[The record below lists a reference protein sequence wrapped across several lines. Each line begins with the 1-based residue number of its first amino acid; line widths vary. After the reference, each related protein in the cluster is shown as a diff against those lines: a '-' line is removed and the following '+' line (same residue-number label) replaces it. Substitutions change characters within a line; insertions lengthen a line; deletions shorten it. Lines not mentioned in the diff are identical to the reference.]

1 MTPDSGKPAVLFVDD
16 EERIVNLMRV
26 IFRPHYTVHTATSG
40 TQALEIIGSQTV
52 HVIVSD
58 QRMPG
63 MTGIEVLSQ
72 VRDLSPNTIRILLTG
87 YADLAAMVGSV
98 NEGEVYRFISKPWDN
113 EELRQTLR
121 EAVEIATSTAIS
133 VTAALAASPPTQ
145 AMDHLASSS
154 LLLIED
160 NAQEREWF
168 LENFSADYALHTA
181 ADISE
186 ALDILERHD
195 VGVIVSDARVRG
207 QDTLQLLRVLKQ
219 QYPMIMTVMLTRSA
233 DSDLVIRLIN
243 EARVC
248 RVAFKPLKHGPVD
261 LALKAAMRQ
270 HRVYRGAPVL
280 VQQQKAANSASVAKS
295 PAAQGIMERLRTWR
309 VRWSW

>member
-1 MTPDSGKPAVLFVDD
+1 MAGKATVLFVDD
-16 EERIVNLMRV
+16 EERIVNLLRV
-26 IFRPHYTVHTATSG
+26 MFRSYYTVCTATSG
-40 TQALEIIGSQTV
+40 LQALEIVRAQPV

-72 VRDLSPNTIRILLTG
+72 VREISPNTLRILLTG

-113 EELRQTLR
+113 EELRQTMR
-121 EAVEIATSTAIS
+121 EAVEIATSTGIS
-133 VTAALAASPPTQ
+133 VAAAGAAAPSLPPLHHP
-145 AMDHLASSS
+145 AAAS
-154 LLLIED
+154 LLLLED
-160 NAQEREWF
+160 NAQERDWF
-168 LENFSADYALHTA
+168 LQNFSSDYALHTA
-181 ADISE
+181 TDIGE
-186 ALDILERHD
+186 ALDILEHHD

-270 HRVYRGAPVL
+270 HRVYRVDPTL
-280 VQQQKAANSASVAKS
+280 VQQQKAANTANVAKS
-295 PAAQGIMERLRTWR
+295 PLAQSIMERLRTWR